1 MWILEIIIATIH
13 ITFNKCANI
22 NQNNLRNFLLTQV
35 FLIPMFYKLY
45 LSNDK
50 FCRITY
56 YISLYIYKGL
66 KLSEAEIFYNE
77 KKKKKYPTYHKQGI
91 RSSFTNFSS
100 NYDSYSS
107 FILCLKNNVC
117 NTNITTFNRNNKM
130 SLYFF
135 YFSFYHINKNLV
147 LFQTYKKKQEGN

>member
-1 MWILEIIIATIH
+1 M
-13 ITFNKCANI
+13 
-22 NQNNLRNFLLTQV
+22 RNFLLTQV

-56 YISLYIYKGL
+56 HISLYIYKGL
-66 KLSEAEIFYNE
+66 KLSEAENFITR
-77 KKKKKYPTYHKQGI
+77 KKKRNTLLITSKVFDCLSLISQSIMTYSLLIK
-91 RSSFTNFSS
+91 
-100 NYDSYSS
+100 
-107 FILCLKNNVC
+107 CLKNNVC

-135 YFSFYHINKNLV
+135 YFSFYHINKNLMSFKPAKN
-147 LFQTYKKKQEGN
+147 LRRKPIN